1 MKGHE
6 TQMHASSRRT
16 PAVVAGLIAA
26 LGLGAGAGAF
36 AYAVAIDEPGQVVR
50 QVTVE
55 DSEPA
60 ARGSGVSIGDIY
72 DRASPSVV
80 EITASGSRALATSV
94 EHYRSLG
101 GRLGLTRGKPAAR

>member
-55 DSEPA
+55 DSEQK
-60 ARGSGVSIGDIY
+60 D
-72 DRASPSVV
+72 DPS
-80 EITASGSRALATSV
+80 S
-94 EHYRSLG
+94 
-101 GRLGLTRGKPAAR
+101 

>member
-60 ARGSGVSIGDIY
+60 A
-72 DRASPSVV
+72 SVP
-80 EITASGSRALATSV
+80 GLRALIAGDHPSGRYQVAEVPTP
-94 EHYRSLG
+94 LG
-101 GRLGLTRGKPAAR
+101 VT